1 MFFLFGFLLQIIKLS
16 LFTMPLSFVV
26 AIRKIFVDVNLTP
39 SLLSSVSNKEYSFV
53 SRLVKFIDRSRK
65 VT

>member
-26 AIRKIFVDVNLTP
+26 AIRKFFVDVNLTP